1 VNAPSPKYLARA
13 IGDALAPKARK
24 AQDYLDEWG
33 VLARAGVPA
42 EHARAVLDQKRQETS
57 STVAIAN
64 WDGRGWLGLCGDYGP
79 GKTFAAACWLLEQ
92 SRRGRSICWLNAVRW
107 SQLDLDAKKG
117 ENNPNQKHLV
127 RQAVAAQAL
136 VFDDI
141 GAGVT
146 KRKAAGRSD
155 WFAQQLEGVIMDR
168 GAKPTITASNDD
180 VDEVADW
187 LGQRLL
193 DRLRTCGGLEQ
204 IRGPSLRRD
213 RPDPHDDDG
222 RSPTWHQA
230 RKLVDQLGIRWA
242 SVWTDGRD
250 VEHVVVGEKLEL
262 RTDSRYRASSK
273 PDPEAR
279 VHALAEALDLARRGK
294 LDLEV
299 MTATALE
306 LEAND
311 PAKLLAAKVVETLE
325 QDTPMARS
333 KRRFAASIAAD
344 NAARSRTCYDTLADM
359 TSRLGGEPH
368 PGTVV
373 GKHTAREPAAWTMG
387 HEGQRKMS
395 GLGYSVRETSSGY
408 EVRRGARGK
417 ARGQMVLPG
426 QATERDAWNML
437 RLLLSP
443 PPDDDPRATSRSIEA
458 AELSHGLRV
467 VQIDQP

>member
-13 IGDALAPKARK
+13 IGDALAPKVRK

-33 VLARAGVPA
+33 VLVRAGVPA

-57 STVAIAN
+57 STVATAK

-107 SQLDLDAKKG
+107 AQLDLDGQA
-117 ENNPNQKHLV
+117 ELV
-127 RQAVAAQAL
+127 RRATAAHAF

-146 KRKAAGRSD
+146 AKKAAGKSD

-168 GAKPTITASNDD
+168 GAKPTITASNLE

-193 DRLRTCGGLEQ
+193 DRLRACGGLVE

-262 RTDSRYRASSK
+262 RTDARYRASSRQEA
-273 PDPEAR
+273 EAR
-279 VHALAEALDLARRGK
+279 AHALAEALDLARRGK

-299 MTATALE
+299 MHATALE

-311 PAKLLAAKVVETLE
+311 PAKLLAAKVVETLD
-325 QDTPMARS
+325 QDTPMNRS

-344 NAARSRTCYDTLADM
+344 NAERSRVTYETLAEM
-359 TSRLGGEPH
+359 TTRLRGEADASTIATGEPPDWTLGPEGFRRMRDLGYRARPLGGNR
-368 PGTVV
+368 GTEIVRRR
-373 GKHTAREPAAWTMG
+373 ARG
-387 HEGQRKMS
+387 HE
-395 GLGYSVRETSSGY
+395 T
-408 EVRRGARGK
+408 
-417 ARGQMVLPG
+417 MVIP
-426 QATERDAWNML
+426 AHDTDALAWDAMR
-437 RLLLSP
+437 RLL
-443 PPDDDPRATSRSIEA
+443 
-458 AELSHGLRV
+458 GKGW
-467 VQIDQP
+467 